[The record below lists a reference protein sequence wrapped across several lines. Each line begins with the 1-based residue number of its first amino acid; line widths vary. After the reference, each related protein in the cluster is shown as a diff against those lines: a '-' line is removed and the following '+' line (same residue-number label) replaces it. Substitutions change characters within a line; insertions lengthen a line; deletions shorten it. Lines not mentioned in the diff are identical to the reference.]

1 MACAVITRRWTL
13 LGHRTWE
20 PQEQVGVEFLTE
32 ALTGASYNTM
42 MDLSRV
48 ISFDEVNNWIVY
60 IIATGR
66 MTHLLT
72 GLEGDVRI

>member
-1 MACAVITRRWTL
+1 M
-13 LGHRTWE
+13 
-20 PQEQVGVEFLTE
+20 GVEFLTE

-72 GLEGDVRI
+72 GLEGNVRI